1 MLFAFCNQQSAKKLI
16 IKMRDYKKYDIWKLS
31 HSLSLEIY
39 KITEHFPKEEVFG
52 LTSQIRRA
60 SSSIGINIVE
70 GCGRGSDEDFKR
82 FLRNASGSAFEV
94 EYILLLSK
102 DLNYISEEQF
112 LKLSP
117 KAEELKM
124 KISKLIL
131 KIEDDINKKKK

>member
-1 MLFAFCNQQSAKKLI
+1 
-16 IKMRDYKKYDIWKLS
+16 MRDYKKYDIWKLS
-31 HSLSLEIY
+31 HFLTLEIY
-39 KITEHFPKEEVFG
+39 KITEGFPKEEVFG

-60 SSSIGINIVE
+60 SSSVGINIVE

-102 DLNYISEEQF
+102 DLNYISEEKF
-112 LKLSP
+112 LELCP
-117 KAEELKM
+117 KAEELKI

-131 KIEDDINKKKK
+131 KIEEDINKKKIDK

>member
-1 MLFAFCNQQSAKKLI
+1 
-16 IKMRDYKKYDIWKLS
+16 MRDYKKYDIWKLS
-31 HSLSLEIY
+31 HFLTLEIY
-39 KITEHFPKEEVFG
+39 KITEDYPKEEIFG

-60 SSSIGINIVE
+60 SSSVGINIVE
-70 GCGRGSDEDFKR
+70 GCGRGSDDDFKR

-102 DLNYISEEQF
+102 DLNYISEEKF
-112 LKLSP
+112 LELSP

-131 KIEDDINKKKK
+131 KIEEDINKKKIDK

>member
-1 MLFAFCNQQSAKKLI
+1 
-16 IKMRDYKKYDIWKLS
+16 MRDYKKYDIWKLS
-31 HSLSLEIY
+31 HFLTLEIY
-39 KITEHFPKEEVFG
+39 KITEGFPNEEVFG

-102 DLNYISEEQF
+102 DLNYISEEKF
-112 LKLSP
+112 LELSP

-131 KIEDDINKKKK
+131 KIEEDINKKKIDK

>member
-1 MLFAFCNQQSAKKLI
+1 
-16 IKMRDYKKYDIWKLS
+16 MRDYKKYDIWKLS
-31 HSLSLEIY
+31 HFLTLEIY
-39 KITEHFPKEEVFG
+39 KITENYPKEEIFG

-60 SSSIGINIVE
+60 SSSVGINIVE

-102 DLNYISEEQF
+102 DLNYISEEKF
-112 LKLSP
+112 LELSP
-117 KAEELKM
+117 KAEELKI

-131 KIEDDINKKKK
+131 KIEEDINKKKIDK

>member
-1 MLFAFCNQQSAKKLI
+1 
-16 IKMRDYKKYDIWKLS
+16 MRDYKKYDIWKLS
-31 HSLSLEIY
+31 HLLTLEVY
-39 KITEHFPKEEVFG
+39 RITESFPKEEIFG

-102 DLNYISEEQF
+102 DLNYISEDKFIE
-112 LKLSP
+112 LTP
-117 KAEELKM
+117 KAEELKI

-131 KIEDDINKKKK
+131 KIEEDINKKKNR

>member
-1 MLFAFCNQQSAKKLI
+1 
-16 IKMRDYKKYDIWKLS
+16 MRDYKKYDIWKLS
-31 HSLSLEIY
+31 HLLTLEVY
-39 KITEHFPKEEVFG
+39 KITESFPKEEIFG

-102 DLNYISEEQF
+102 DLNYISEEKF
-112 LKLSP
+112 IELTP

-124 KISKLIL
+124 KIAKLIL
-131 KIEDDINKKKK
+131 KIEEDNNKKKNR

>member
-1 MLFAFCNQQSAKKLI
+1 MS
-16 IKMRDYKKYDIWKLS
+16 DYKKYDIWKLS
-31 HSLSLEIY
+31 HFLTLEIY
-39 KITEHFPKEEVFG
+39 KITEGFPKEEVFG

-102 DLNYISEEQF
+102 DLNYISEEKF
-112 LKLSP
+112 LELSP

-131 KIEDDINKKKK
+131 KIEEDINKKKIDK

>member
-1 MLFAFCNQQSAKKLI
+1 
-16 IKMRDYKKYDIWKLS
+16 MRDYKKYDIWKLS
-31 HSLSLEIY
+31 HLLTLEVY
-39 KITEHFPKEEVFG
+39 KITESFPKEEIFG

-102 DLNYISEEQF
+102 DLNYISEEKF
-112 LKLSP
+112 IELNP

-131 KIEDDINKKKK
+131 KIEEDINKNKNK

>member
-1 MLFAFCNQQSAKKLI
+1 
-16 IKMRDYKKYDIWKLS
+16 MRDYKKYDIWKLS
-31 HSLSLEIY
+31 HLLTLEVY
-39 KITEHFPKEEVFG
+39 RITESFPKEEIFG

-70 GCGRGSDEDFKR
+70 GYGRGSDEDFKR

-102 DLNYISEEQF
+102 DLNYISEDKF
-112 LKLSP
+112 LELTP

-131 KIEDDINKKKK
+131 KIEEDINKKKNR

>member
-1 MLFAFCNQQSAKKLI
+1 
-16 IKMRDYKKYDIWKLS
+16 MRDYKKYDIWKLS
-31 HSLSLEIY
+31 HLLTLEVY
-39 KITEHFPKEEVFG
+39 KITESFPKEEIFG

-70 GCGRGSDEDFKR
+70 GCGGGSDEDFKR

-102 DLNYISEEQF
+102 DLNYISEDKF
-112 LKLSP
+112 LELSP

-131 KIEDDINKKKK
+131 KIEEDINKKKVGK

>member
-1 MLFAFCNQQSAKKLI
+1 
-16 IKMRDYKKYDIWKLS
+16 MRDYKKYDIWKLS
-31 HSLSLEIY
+31 YFLTLEIY
-39 KITEHFPKEEVFG
+39 KITEDFPKEEVFG

-102 DLNYISEEQF
+102 DLNYISEEKF
-112 LKLSP
+112 LELSP

-131 KIEDDINKKKK
+131 KIEEDINKKKIDK

>member
-1 MLFAFCNQQSAKKLI
+1 
-16 IKMRDYKKYDIWKLS
+16 MRDYKKYDIWKLS
-31 HSLSLEIY
+31 HLLTLEVY
-39 KITEHFPKEEVFG
+39 KITESFPKEEIFG

-102 DLNYISEEQF
+102 DLNYISEDKF
-112 LKLSP
+112 LELSP

-131 KIEDDINKKKK
+131 KIEEDINKKKNR

>member
-1 MLFAFCNQQSAKKLI
+1 
-16 IKMRDYKKYDIWKLS
+16 MRDYKKYDIWKLS
-31 HSLSLEIY
+31 HLLTLEIY
-39 KITEHFPKEEVFG
+39 KITENYPKEEIFG

-60 SSSIGINIVE
+60 SSSVGINIVE

-102 DLNYISEEQF
+102 DLNYISEEKF
-112 LKLSP
+112 LELCP

-131 KIEDDINKKKK
+131 KIEEDINKKKIDK

>member
-1 MLFAFCNQQSAKKLI
+1 
-16 IKMRDYKKYDIWKLS
+16 MRDYKKYDIWKLS
-31 HSLSLEIY
+31 HFLTLEIY
-39 KITEHFPKEEVFG
+39 KITEDFPKEEVFG

-60 SSSIGINIVE
+60 SSSVGINIVE

-102 DLNYISEEQF
+102 DLNYISEEKF
-112 LKLSP
+112 LELSP
-117 KAEELKM
+117 KAEELKI

-131 KIEDDINKKKK
+131 KIEEDINKKKIDK

>member
-1 MLFAFCNQQSAKKLI
+1 
-16 IKMRDYKKYDIWKLS
+16 MRDYKKYDIWKLS
-31 HSLSLEIY
+31 HLLTLEVY
-39 KITEHFPKEEVFG
+39 KITESFPKEEIFG

-82 FLRNASGSAFEV
+82 FLRNASGSSFEV

-102 DLNYISEEQF
+102 DLNYISEEKF
-112 LKLSP
+112 LELSP

-131 KIEDDINKKKK
+131 KIEEDINKKKVGK

>member
-1 MLFAFCNQQSAKKLI
+1 
-16 IKMRDYKKYDIWKLS
+16 MRDYKKYDIWKLS
-31 HSLSLEIY
+31 HLLTLEVY
-39 KITEHFPKEEVFG
+39 KITESFPKEEIFG
-52 LTSQIRRA
+52 LTSQIRRT

-102 DLNYISEEQF
+102 DLNYISEEKF
-112 LKLSP
+112 IELTP
-117 KAEELKM
+117 KAEELKI

-131 KIEDDINKKKK
+131 KIEEDINKKKNR

>member
-1 MLFAFCNQQSAKKLI
+1 
-16 IKMRDYKKYDIWKLS
+16 MRDYKKYDIWKLS
-31 HSLSLEIY
+31 HLLTLEVY
-39 KITEHFPKEEVFG
+39 KITESFPKEEIFG

-102 DLNYISEEQF
+102 DLNYISEDKF
-112 LKLSP
+112 LELSP

-131 KIEDDINKKKK
+131 KIEEDINKKKVGK

>member
-1 MLFAFCNQQSAKKLI
+1 
-16 IKMRDYKKYDIWKLS
+16 MRDYKKYDIWKLS
-31 HSLSLEIY
+31 HFLTLEIY
-39 KITEHFPKEEVFG
+39 KITEGFPRAEVFG

-60 SSSIGINIVE
+60 SSSVGINIVE

-102 DLNYISEEQF
+102 DLNYISEEKF
-112 LKLSP
+112 LELSP
-117 KAEELKM
+117 KAEELKI

-131 KIEDDINKKKK
+131 KIEEDINKKKIDK

>member
-1 MLFAFCNQQSAKKLI
+1 
-16 IKMRDYKKYDIWKLS
+16 MRDYKKYDIWKLS
-31 HSLSLEIY
+31 HLLTLEVY
-39 KITEHFPKEEVFG
+39 KITESFPKEEIFG

-102 DLNYISEEQF
+102 DLNYISEDKFIE
-112 LKLSP
+112 LTP

-131 KIEDDINKKKK
+131 KIEEDINNKKIDK

>member
-1 MLFAFCNQQSAKKLI
+1 
-16 IKMRDYKKYDIWKLS
+16 MRDYKKYDIWKLS
-31 HSLSLEIY
+31 HLLTLEVY
-39 KITEHFPKEEVFG
+39 KITESFPKEEIFG

-102 DLNYISEEQF
+102 DLNYISEDKF
-112 LKLSP
+112 LELTP

-131 KIEDDINKKKK
+131 KIEEDINKKKVGK

>member
-1 MLFAFCNQQSAKKLI
+1 
-16 IKMRDYKKYDIWKLS
+16 MRDYKKYDIWKLS
-31 HSLSLEIY
+31 HLLTLEVY
-39 KITEHFPKEEVFG
+39 KITESFPKEEIFG

-102 DLNYISEEQF
+102 DLNYISEDKF
-112 LKLSP
+112 LELTP

-131 KIEDDINKKKK
+131 KIEEDINKKKNR

>member
-1 MLFAFCNQQSAKKLI
+1 
-16 IKMRDYKKYDIWKLS
+16 MRDYKKYDIWKLS
-31 HSLSLEIY
+31 HLLTLEVY
-39 KITEHFPKEEVFG
+39 RITESFPKEEIFG

-70 GCGRGSDEDFKR
+70 GCARGSDEDFKR

-102 DLNYISEEQF
+102 DLNYISEDKFIE
-112 LKLSP
+112 LTP

-131 KIEDDINKKKK
+131 KIEEDINKKKIDK

>member
-1 MLFAFCNQQSAKKLI
+1 
-16 IKMRDYKKYDIWKLS
+16 MRDYKKYDIWKLS
-31 HSLSLEIY
+31 HLLTLEVY
-39 KITEHFPKEEVFG
+39 KITESFPKEEIFG

-102 DLNYISEEQF
+102 DLNYISEDKF
-112 LKLSP
+112 LELSP

-131 KIEDDINKKKK
+131 KIEEDISKKKVGK

>member
-1 MLFAFCNQQSAKKLI
+1 
-16 IKMRDYKKYDIWKLS
+16 MRDYKKYDIWKLS
-31 HSLSLEIY
+31 HFLTLEIY
-39 KITEHFPKEEVFG
+39 KITEDFPKEEVFG

-60 SSSIGINIVE
+60 SSSVGINIVE

-102 DLNYISEEQF
+102 DLNYISEEKF
-112 LKLSP
+112 LELCP

-131 KIEDDINKKKK
+131 KIEEDINKKKIDK

>member
-1 MLFAFCNQQSAKKLI
+1 
-16 IKMRDYKKYDIWKLS
+16 MRDYKKYDIWKLS
-31 HSLSLEIY
+31 HFLTLEIY
-39 KITEHFPKEEVFG
+39 KITEGFPKEEVFG

-102 DLNYISEEQF
+102 DLSYISEEKF
-112 LKLSP
+112 LELSP

-131 KIEDDINKKKK
+131 KIEEDINKKKIDK

>member
-1 MLFAFCNQQSAKKLI
+1 
-16 IKMRDYKKYDIWKLS
+16 MRDYKKYDIWKLS
-31 HSLSLEIY
+31 HFLTLEIY
-39 KITEHFPKEEVFG
+39 KITENYPKEEVFG

-60 SSSIGINIVE
+60 SSSVGINIVE

-102 DLNYISEEQF
+102 DLNYISEEKF
-112 LKLSP
+112 LELSP

-131 KIEDDINKKKK
+131 KIEEDINKKKIDK

>member
-1 MLFAFCNQQSAKKLI
+1 
-16 IKMRDYKKYDIWKLS
+16 MRDYKKYDIWKLS
-31 HSLSLEIY
+31 HLLTLEVY
-39 KITEHFPKEEVFG
+39 KITESFPKEEIFG
-52 LTSQIRRA
+52 LTSQIRIA

-102 DLNYISEEQF
+102 DLNYISEEKF
-112 LKLSP
+112 IELTP
-117 KAEELKM
+117 KAEELNM

-131 KIEDDINKKKK
+131 KIEEDINKKKNR

>member
-1 MLFAFCNQQSAKKLI
+1 
-16 IKMRDYKKYDIWKLS
+16 MRDYKKYDIWKLS
-31 HSLSLEIY
+31 HSLTLEIY

>member
-1 MLFAFCNQQSAKKLI
+1 
-16 IKMRDYKKYDIWKLS
+16 MRDYKKYDIWKLS
-31 HSLSLEIY
+31 HFLTLEIY
-39 KITEHFPKEEVFG
+39 KITEGFPKEEVFG

-102 DLNYISEEQF
+102 DLNYISEEKF
-112 LKLSP
+112 LELSP
-117 KAEELKM
+117 KVEELKM

-131 KIEDDINKKKK
+131 KIEEDINKKKIDK

>member
-1 MLFAFCNQQSAKKLI
+1 
-16 IKMRDYKKYDIWKLS
+16 MRDYKKYDIWKLS
-31 HSLSLEIY
+31 HFLTLEIY
-39 KITEHFPKEEVFG
+39 KITEDFPKEEVFG

-60 SSSIGINIVE
+60 SSSVGINIVE

-102 DLNYISEEQF
+102 DLNYISEEKF
-112 LKLSP
+112 LELSP

-131 KIEDDINKKKK
+131 KIEEDINKKKNR

>member
-1 MLFAFCNQQSAKKLI
+1 
-16 IKMRDYKKYDIWKLS
+16 MRNYKKYDIWKLS
-31 HSLSLEIY
+31 HFLTLEIY
-39 KITEHFPKEEVFG
+39 KITEDFPKEEVFG

-102 DLNYISEEQF
+102 DLNYISEEKF
-112 LKLSP
+112 LELSP
-117 KAEELKM
+117 KAEELKI

-131 KIEDDINKKKK
+131 KIEEDINKKKIDK

>member
-1 MLFAFCNQQSAKKLI
+1 
-16 IKMRDYKKYDIWKLS
+16 MRDYKKYDIWKLS
-31 HSLSLEIY
+31 HLLTLEIY
-39 KITEHFPKEEVFG
+39 KITENYPKEEVFG

-60 SSSIGINIVE
+60 SSSVGINIVE

-102 DLNYISEEQF
+102 DLNYISEEKF
-112 LKLSP
+112 LELSP
-117 KAEELKM
+117 KAEELKI

-131 KIEDDINKKKK
+131 KIEEDINKKKIDK

>member
-1 MLFAFCNQQSAKKLI
+1 
-16 IKMRDYKKYDIWKLS
+16 MRDYKKYDIWKLS
-31 HSLSLEIY
+31 HLLTLEVY
-39 KITEHFPKEEVFG
+39 KITESFPKEEIFG

-102 DLNYISEEQF
+102 DLNYISEDKF
-112 LKLSP
+112 LELTP

-131 KIEDDINKKKK
+131 KIEEDINNKKIDK